1 MIYFDNAA
9 TTFPKPKQVINAV
22 NSALTT
28 YSANPGRSGH
38 KMSQKAGIAV
48 YNARKKLADFFN
60 TPNEERVI
68 FTPNCTASINLAL
81 KGMLKE
87 GDRVLVSS
95 LEHNA
100 VMRPLNKLKEKGV
113 ITDIFEVVIGDP
125 DATFRSFVNCLT
137 PYTRMVVCS
146 HASNVI
152 GNILPID
159 RIGAVCRE
167 EGILF
172 TVDAAQSAGVLP
184 IDLEKTP
191 IDFLCLATHKGL
203 YAPMGTGALIIGNDM
218 PDTIIEGGTGTDSV
232 NPVQPELPPERYE
245 SGTVN
250 LPGISGIAAGVDF
263 VNSKGIATIHKHE
276 TDLIRRIYKG
286 LNSIGSVRLYTDVP
300 DENFA
305 PVLSFNIGSN
315 SSVEVAQ
322 KLDEFGIAV
331 RAGLHCAPN
340 AHKRL
345 GTINQ
350 GTVRVC
356 PSAFSTANEA
366 DQLLNAVESI
376 AKRLKSTVF

>member
-38 KMSQKAGIAV
+38 RMSQNAGVAV
-48 YNARKKLADFFN
+48 YNARKKLAEFFN
-60 TPNEERVI
+60 TAHEERVI

-81 KGMLKE
+81 KGMLQD

-95 LEHNA
+95 FEHNA
-100 VMRPLNKLKEKGV
+100 VMRPLNKLRDKGV
-113 ITDIFEVVIGDP
+113 ETDIFEVVIGDP
-125 DATFRSFVNCLT
+125 DATFRAFLSGLT
-137 PYTRMVVCS
+137 PNTRMVVCS

-172 TVDAAQSAGVLP
+172 TVDAAQTAGVLN

-191 IDFLCLATHKGL
+191 IDFLCLAPHKGL
-203 YAPMGTGALIIGNDM
+203 YAPMGTGVLIVGNDM
-218 PDTIIEGGTGTDSV
+218 PDTIIEGGTGTDSI
-232 NPVQPELPPERYE
+232 NPVQPDLPPERYE

-250 LPGISGIAAGVDF
+250 LPGIAGISAGIDF
-263 VNSKGIATIHKHE
+263 VNSKSIKTIHKHE

-286 LNSIGSVRLYTDVP
+286 LNSISSVRLYTDLP

-305 PVLSFNIGSN
+305 PVLSFNIGGI
-315 SSVEVAQ
+315 SSVEVAS
-322 KLDEFGIAV
+322 KLDELGIAV

-356 PSAFSTANEA
+356 PSAFSTAAEA
-366 DQLLNAVESI
+366 DQLLNAVESLS
-376 AKRLKSTVF
+376 KRLKPSVF